1 MLSPD
6 FWPLWFRQL
15 SVHQDYVWFL
25 VLLGWGFALVFW
37 WWHPARACGW
47 RWVPWVAG
55 ACVAG
60 AAVQFAIFSPPFDF
74 FHDRLVPGTMA
85 NFRPALIAVDL
96 LGDWLLG
103 AGLAV
108 LAGGWWWCLAD
119 GAARPAGRW
128 FGLGA
133 AGAAA
138 VLHVRA
144 PETGGAVL
152 TALVAVAAW
161 RTLRLTSGP
170 GERLALLAAV
180 AVPLFSTVGPVAAAA
195 GLLQRAGPPGP
206 LGLLAALTQT
216 LAAGVALVALV
227 PGVLGRRTGLGW
239 GARWREGRWAALLAL
254 VWLAGGLGF
263 AHLTG
268 RDNRAELHQNRLRV
282 AAARAALLDPGLLQ
296 LLDRPAPRLEALE
309 WHGAGGIARV
319 TGEPAR
325 VAREAARVLLR
336 ERRATPFIRGAR
348 LIVASD
354 GWLFALAGSHSL
366 PEPGMVEVLRR
377 LTPADAADWA
387 AARNLVEVSPVPEIG
402 APYYCRAA
410 VRAPDGRMLGWLEF
424 QQEEFF
430 QSIERKWR
438 SGPLLVTALGLLLGG
453 TLLFQRR
460 AEREREQAVRAAA
473 VQAEAS
479 RVKSAFLASV
489 SHELRTPLQ
498 SLLGYGEL
506 LRGRVGGDAQAEAWL
521 AAMRQ
526 HGELMTRLV
535 NDLIDLG
542 AIEAGTFRLAPR
554 VVAPAAVVRAVVE
567 GLRVRAEAKGLALTC
582 HAAESVPPAVRL
594 DGERLRQI
602 VSNLAGNA
610 VKFTERGRVDV
621 RLRAEPAGAAAVRL
635 VLAVEDT
642 GPGIA
647 PEGRARLFVAFSRLE
662 ATAHQE
668 GTGLGLALTA
678 ALARAMGGDVAV
690 ASDGVSGSIFTAS
703 VVAAPAA
710 AEELPA
716 PEAAAP
722 DLAGCRV
729 LVVDDNALI
738 RDLFVALLQSAGAT
752 CSVAA
757 TAESALATARHG
769 NIDVAILDLAL
780 PGLGGIELA
789 PRLRQLLPRLR
800 MVGASAHAGEREREA
815 ALAAGMDAFLTK
827 PVGPAELLR
836 AVAGSSRAGAL
847 PAATANAA
855 APAAGDWRRQLEAG
869 FGAAVRPQR
878 DKLAAAVAAGDW
890 AAARAAAHHLANS
903 AAAVGDAALMQAC
916 AEVVSAAERGEAGAV
931 QAGWRQVQAGLA
943 RRLPGE

>member
-1 MLSPD
+1 MLPPD

-15 SVHQDYVWFL
+15 SVHQDYFWFL

-37 WWHPARACGW
+37 WRHPAREGEW

-60 AAVQFAIFSPPFDF
+60 ASVQFAIFSPPFDF
-74 FHDRLVPGTMA
+74 FQDRLVPGTLA

-103 AGLAV
+103 AVLAV
-108 LAGGWWWCLAD
+108 MAGGWWWCLAD
-119 GAARPAGRW
+119 DAARPAGRW
-128 FGLGA
+128 FGVGA

-138 VLHVRA
+138 VLHVRT
-144 PETGGAVL
+144 PEVGGAVL

-161 RTLRLTSGP
+161 RNARLTAGA

-195 GLLQRAGPPGP
+195 GLLQRAGPPSP

-216 LAAGVALVALV
+216 LAAAGVLVALV
-227 PGVLGRRTGLGW
+227 PGVLGRRAGLGW

-348 LIVASD
+348 LVVASD
-354 GWLFALAGSHSL
+354 GWLFALASSHSL

-521 AAMRQ
+521 AAVRQ

-567 GLRVRAEAKGLALTC
+567 GLRVRAEAKGLALTF
-582 HAAESVPPAVRL
+582 HAADSVPAAVRL

-610 VKFTERGRVDV
+610 VKFTDRGRVDV
-621 RLRAEPAGAAAVRL
+621 RLRAEPAGPAAVRL

-647 PEGRARLFVAFSRLE
+647 PEGRARLFTAFSRLE
-662 ATAHQE
+662 ATAHKE

-690 ASDGVSGSIFTAS
+690 ASDGVSGTTFTAG
-703 VVAAPAA
+703 VIAEPAA

-716 PEAAAP
+716 PEAAVP

-738 RDLFVALLQSAGAT
+738 RDLFVAMLQAAGAT

-769 NIDVAILDLAL
+769 NVDVAILDLAL

-789 PRLRQLLPRLR
+789 PRLRQLLPRVRL
-800 MVGASAHAGEREREA
+800 VGASAHAGEREREA
-815 ALAAGMDAFLTK
+815 ALAAGMDTFLTK
-827 PVGPAELLR
+827 PVAQGDLLR
-836 AVAGSSRAGAL
+836 AVAGPQRPGAVR
-847 PAATANAA
+847 T
-855 APAAGDWRRQLEAG
+855 APADAAGWREQVAAG
-869 FGAAVRPQR
+869 FRAEALPQR
-878 DKLAAAVAAGDW
+878 DKLATAVAAGDW
-890 AAARAAAHHLANS
+890 PAARAAAHHLANS
-903 AAAVGDAALMQAC
+903 AAAVGDAALLQAC
-916 AEVVSAAERGEAGAV
+916 TDVVSAAERGEAGAV
-931 QAGWRQVQAGLA
+931 QAGWRQVQAGLV
-943 RRLPGE
+943 RRLDGE

>member
-15 SVHQDYVWFL
+15 SVHQDYFWFL

-37 WWHPARACGW
+37 WWHPARDGAW
-47 RWVPWVAG
+47 RWVPWVAAAG
-55 ACVAG
+55 VAG

-74 FHDRLVPGTMA
+74 FQDRLVPGTLA

-103 AGLAV
+103 AVLAV
-108 LAGGWWWCLAD
+108 MAGGWWWCLAD

-128 FGLGA
+128 FGVGA

-138 VLHVRA
+138 VLHVRT
-144 PETGGAVL
+144 PEVGGAVL

-161 RTLRLTSGP
+161 RNARLTAGA

-195 GLLQRAGPPGP
+195 GLLQRAGPPSP

-216 LAAGVALVALV
+216 LAAAGVLVALV
-227 PGVLGRRTGLGW
+227 PGVLGRRAGLGW

-348 LIVASD
+348 LVVASD
-354 GWLFALAGSHSL
+354 GWLFALASSHSL

-387 AARNLVEVSPVPEIG
+387 GARNLVEVSPVPEIG

-473 VQAEAS
+473 VQAEAN

-521 AAMRQ
+521 AAVRQ

-567 GLRVRAEAKGLALTC
+567 GLRVRAEAKGLALTF
-582 HAAESVPPAVRL
+582 HAADAVPAAVRL

-610 VKFTERGRVDV
+610 VKFTDRGRVDV
-621 RLRAEPAGAAAVRL
+621 RLRAEPAGEAAVRL
-635 VLAVEDT
+635 VIEVEDT
-642 GPGIA
+642 GPGIT

-690 ASDGVSGSIFTAS
+690 ASDGFSGTTFTAS
-703 VVAAPAA
+703 VVAEPAA
-710 AEELPA
+710 EEELPA
-716 PEAAAP
+716 PEAAVP

-738 RDLFVALLQSAGAT
+738 RDLFVAMLQAAGAT

-789 PRLRQLLPRLR
+789 PRLRQLLPRVR

-827 PVGPAELLR
+827 PVAQGDLLR
-836 AVAGSSRAGAL
+836 AVAGPQRTGA
-847 PAATANAA
+847 ART
-855 APAAGDWRRQLEAG
+855 APADAAGWREQLAAG
-869 FGAAVRPQR
+869 FRAEALPQR
-878 DKLAAAVAAGDW
+878 DKLAVAVAAGDW

-903 AAAVGDAALMQAC
+903 AAAVGDAALLQAC
-916 AEVVSAAERGEAGAV
+916 ADVVSAAERGEAGAV

-943 RRLPGE
+943 RRLDGE